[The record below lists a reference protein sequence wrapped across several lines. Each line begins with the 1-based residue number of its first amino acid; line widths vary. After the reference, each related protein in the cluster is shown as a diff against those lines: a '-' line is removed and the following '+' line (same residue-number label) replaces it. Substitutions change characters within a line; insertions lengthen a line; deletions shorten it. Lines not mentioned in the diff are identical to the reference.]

1 MKIETTTYVATRP
14 IYSSPKNKVRLHFR
28 TVSLCQSKIDI
39 IAGVRE
45 HINEDE
51 LAKCFEL
58 IDNSNNEVSPE
69 LEATAISVLGKGV
82 VYFKRALQNVYAED
96 ARTWKCNLDSAI
108 REIPLESNVEI
119 LLGMY
124 AGDEVD
130 DEEICPELYLLG
142 VIFRNPAKDGDDL
155 TKIPI
160 DAFTTT
166 FVTNRN
172 GNTLYYDISTKKC
185 GFKQILPLIV
195 PRPLL
200 PFANCMHGE
209 IRDLDEIENMH
220 DGLCLAEYFKIS
232 DYNFDVKFEKMN
244 SEYVKAA
251 IKELLSNFPNLDMVR
266 IYRETGSPSREELEE
281 QLKDYVIP
289 DDILQERNGSAE
301 FPDIDNTGHYIKK
314 ASPKFITP
322 DELKRKLGM
331 GDKPDSSVFKKEDC

>member
-1 MKIETTTYVATRP
+1 MKIETATYVATKP

-28 TVSLCQSKIDI
+28 TVSLCQSKIDT

-51 LAKCFEL
+51 LAKCFQL
-58 IDNSNNEVSPE
+58 IDSSNNEVSAE
-69 LEATAISVLGKGV
+69 LEAIVISVLGKGV
-82 VYFKRALQNVYAED
+82 VYFERALQNVYAED

-124 AGDEVD
+124 VGDEVD

-185 GFKQILPLIV
+185 GFKQILPLTI

-200 PFANCMHGE
+200 PFANCMHNE
-209 IRDLDEIENMH
+209 IRDLDKIENMN
-220 DGLCLAEYFKIS
+220 DGLCLKEYFKTNGNS
-232 DYNFDVKFEKMN
+232 FDVKFETMN
-244 SEYVKAA
+244 SNFIKPA
-251 IKELLSNFPNLDMVR
+251 IKELLSNFPNFDKVR
-266 IYRETGSPSREELEE
+266 IYRETGTPSREELEE

-289 DDILQERNGSAE
+289 DDILRNRNSSID
-301 FPDIDNTGHYIKK
+301 FPNIDSTGHYVENK
-314 ASPKFITP
+314 PKYMSLN
-322 DELKRKLGM
+322 ELKRKM
-331 GDKPDSSVFKKEDC
+331 GLIEKPDSSVFKKEDC